1 MGDRPPLSVL
11 IESTRGPDDIPVCA
25 LTCAGRLSYPS
36 VEDVRATALDLV
48 VTAAD
53 AEACV
58 LLAGL
63 GLDAG
68 TITAFIEDLL
78 RRRGK
83 KRYGTRQTL
92 LLAPAASTKPGLAW
106 VRVLQVQAETASPEN
121 DGVLTP
127 DEARQMARDWF
138 EVAAGTEADQ
148 LLAEALRSCT
158 TITGYQQGSL
168 YQYMAALRA
177 AKT

>member
-92 LLAPAASTKPGLAW
+92 LLAPAASTKTGLAW
-106 VRVLQVQAETASPEN
+106 VRVLQPGSR
-121 DGVLTP
+121 DDGGVLTP